1 MGYSKMTGHSLATTG
16 SYSSA
21 SHYSIVYSS
30 MPYDHCLHQLQG
42 KKKSPCLLTMALA
55 CAKLVLLGMM
65 PPWAVFPSII
75 GCPQCQGIVVGMVP
89 KTSDMGEKA
98 QSKHGIRTLQYPIEH
113 SIVTNW
119 DDMEE
124 IWHYIFYNELCV
136 APKEHP
142 MAVD

>member
-1 MGYSKMTGHSLATTG
+1 MYLTMGYSKITGHSLATTS

-21 SHYSIVYSS
+21 SHYSVVYSS
-30 MPYDHCLHQLQG
+30 VPYDHCLHQLQW
-42 KKKSPCLLTMALA
+42 KKKLPCLLTMALA
-55 CAKLVLLGMM
+55 CAKLVLPGMM

-75 GCPQCQGIVVGMVP
+75 WCPQHQGIM
-89 KTSDMGEKA
+89 
-98 QSKHGIRTLQYPIEH
+98 YPIEH

-124 IWHYIFYNELCV
+124 IWHYIFCNELCV